1 MRCGGVLDAESSR
14 SMYGKA
20 EYRGR
25 AWNTYCSSTECSFL
39 CQLSQDSNYVTGEPN
54 YETNEPNHATD
65 NYNSA
70 TDKPGENGE
79 VTLKGV
85 DAKHKVFKVMGK
97 TYVRI
102 EQKLNWYEAREK
114 CQQLGKEQQLGF
126 SNGDLASM
134 PTYEEFDK
142 VSKAEE
148 MHMEYRADCYPK
160 SWIGL
165 KTNGTDNTTTWN
177 WLSGEGEPVTSTS
190 KMWDTPFEPNM
201 VYAAD
206 YDRKCV
212 SVVDATFRKSMGGEN
227 KGVINNFYCE
237 NPLCSFLCQLF

>member
-1 MRCGGVLDAESSR
+1 MILVRREHR
-14 SMYGKA
+14 HIQ
-20 EYRGR
+20 
-25 AWNTYCSSTECSFL
+25 THF
-39 CQLSQDSNYVTGEPN
+39 
-54 YETNEPNHATD
+54 
-65 NYNSA
+65 
-70 TDKPGENGE
+70 
-79 VTLKGV
+79 TLIIK
-85 DAKHKVFKVMGK
+85 
-97 TYVRI
+97 Y
-102 EQKLNWYEAREK
+102 
-114 CQQLGKEQQLGF
+114 
-126 SNGDLASM
+126 ASIR
-134 PTYEEFDK
+134 
-142 VSKAEE
+142 
-148 MHMEYRADCYPK
+148 YRADCYPK

-165 KTNGTDNTTTWN
+165 KTSGTDNTTTWN